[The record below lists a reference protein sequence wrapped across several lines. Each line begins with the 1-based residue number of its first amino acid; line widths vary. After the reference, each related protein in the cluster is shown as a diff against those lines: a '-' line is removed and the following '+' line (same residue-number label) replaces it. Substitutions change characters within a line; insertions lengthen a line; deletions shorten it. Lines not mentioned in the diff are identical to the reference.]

1 MISDSVNSFHVG
13 FVQDEENINTRAAYD
28 LNMCMPCADLHASQG
43 MTLQCRGGVPQP
55 QNFAS
60 KKASQ
65 WSCMHHMQW
74 IFTIR
79 IILMVVLLSCMQLS
93 NWRQHQL

>member
-1 MISDSVNSFHVG
+1 M
-13 FVQDEENINTRAAYD
+13 R
-28 LNMCMPCADLHASQG
+28 MCMSCADLHASQG

-55 QNFAS
+55 QNFAL

-65 WSCMHHMQW
+65 WRQAMHQMQW
-74 IFTIR
+74 IFGYSPFGPF
-79 IILMVVLLSCMQLS
+79 LWLSCMQLS